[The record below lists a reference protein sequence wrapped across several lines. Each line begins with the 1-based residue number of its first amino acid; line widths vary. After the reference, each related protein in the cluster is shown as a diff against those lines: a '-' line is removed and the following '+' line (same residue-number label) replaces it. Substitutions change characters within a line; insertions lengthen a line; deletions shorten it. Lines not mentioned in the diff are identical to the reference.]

1 VEGKAKRDVGFPG
14 DRMVFEVSAVPSGSG
29 DDVQWSG
36 GGDPA
41 AGTGAT
47 FATVYLRGGTYAVTA
62 RCNDSSVHFTATIC
76 PIDEWMTR
84 AGSFYGPSLDLSR
97 ARVKGSR
104 VVFGPA
110 GVGWTCNSVV
120 RFKRPHRA
128 EDLPRESTLIHELGH
143 VWEHQ
148 TGRAQLLRGLFEQT
162 GRLLGRDPYDFGGP
176 KRIRRA
182 VRLTEFSMESQAEI
196 LMEYWKSQNGYS
208 TDGRGIPFS
217 TTGYVTDLRRLVEG
231 AGIGT
236 RGPTPRRTI
245 AATVDSLVARLV
257 NRILS
262 PFD

>member
-1 VEGKAKRDVGFPG
+1 VEGKVKRNVGFPG

-29 DDVQWSG
+29 QEVQWSG
-36 GGDPA
+36 GGDPP

-47 FATVYLRGGTYAVTA
+47 FVTAFPRGGNYTVTA
-62 RCNDSSVHFTATIC
+62 RFDGSSLEFTATIC
-76 PIDEWMTR
+76 PIDEWVTR
-84 AGSFYGPSLDLSR
+84 ASAFYGASLDLSGL
-97 ARVKGSR
+97 RVKGSR

-110 GVGWTCNSVV
+110 GTGWTCNSVI
-120 RFKRPHRA
+120 RFKRPRRA

-148 TGRAQLLRGLFEQT
+148 SGRAQLIRGLFEQT
-162 GRLLGRDPYDFGGP
+162 GRLFGRDPYDFGGP
-176 KRIRRA
+176 EGVSGASK
-182 VRLTEFSMESQAEI
+182 LTEFSMESQAEI

-217 TTGYVTDLRRLVEG
+217 TPSYLTDLRRLVEE

-236 RGPTPRRTI
+236 RGPAHRRTI
-245 AATVDSLVARLV
+245 ASTFDSLVARIV
-257 NRILS
+257 NTILS